1 MHYNGPIIRP
11 PHEAYSLMLETTVG
25 CTHNSCRFCT
35 FYKDAPFHMAPLSQV
50 ETDLQEV
57 ALQRPDLEH
66 LWFSG
71 GDPLTL
77 SMDRLETLIILT
89 HRYLPKAS
97 ISMYGR
103 VDSTF
108 RKTVADLK
116 HLKELGVDDIV
127 IGIESGYDLA
137 LKAMNKGYTAADL
150 LRECRK
156 FEEAGMTYRVIYL
169 AGIAGHEH
177 WKENAEATAAVLNQL
192 HPSFMYLTSLSIQE
206 DSPLYEDIKAGRFTP
221 ETEFDMVQEFYTLI
235 KNLKNSIAID
245 ARAGYNPVHFF
256 VRLPEN
262 QQLLLDEMKKFIDSY
277 DAQTEQQLATHRA
290 SYSTL

>member
-1 MHYNGPIIRP
+1 MPPSTWHRFPRSKPI
-11 PHEAYSLMLETTVG
+11 
-25 CTHNSCRFCT
+25 CR
-35 FYKDAPFHMAPLSQV
+35 KL
-50 ETDLQEV
+50 L
-57 ALQRPDLEH
+57 LQRPDLEH

-77 SMDRLETLIILT
+77 SMDRLETLISLT

-156 FEEAGMTYRVIYL
+156 FEEAGQIDD
-169 AGIAGHEH
+169 
-177 WKENAEATAAVLNQL
+177 
-192 HPSFMYLTSLSIQE
+192 LSCHL
-206 DSPLYEDIKAGRFTP
+206 SGRHC
-221 ETEFDMVQEFYTLI
+221 
-235 KNLKNSIAID
+235 
-245 ARAGYNPVHFF
+245 RA
-256 VRLPEN
+256 
-262 QQLLLDEMKKFIDSY
+262 
-277 DAQTEQQLATHRA
+277 
-290 SYSTL
+290 

>member
-35 FYKDAPFHMAPLSQV
+35 FYKDAPFRMAPLSQV
-50 ETDLQEV
+50 EADLKEV
-57 ALQRPDLEH
+57 ARQAPNLEH

-71 GDPLTL
+71 GDPLTM
-77 SMDRLETLIILT
+77 SMDRLETLISLT
-89 HRYLPKAS
+89 HTYLPKAS

-108 RKTVADLK
+108 RKSVADLK

-127 IGIESGYDLA
+127 IGIESGYDPV
-137 LKAMNKGYTAADL
+137 LKAMNKGYTAEEL

-156 FEEAGMTYRVIYL
+156 FEAAGMTYRVIYL

-177 WKENAEATAAVLNQL
+177 WQENAEATAAVLNQL

-206 DSPLYEDIKAGRFTP
+206 DSLLYKDIQAGRFTP
-221 ETEFDMVQEFYTLI
+221 QTEFDMVQEFYHLI
-235 KNLKNSIAID
+235 KNLENPIRID
-245 ARAGYNPVHFF
+245 ARAGYNPVHFY
-256 VRLPEN
+256 VDLPKN
-262 QQLLLDEMKKFIDSY
+262 KQLLLDDMKRFIDSY
-277 DAQTEQQLATHRA
+277 DDQMEQELIAHRA
-290 SYSTL
+290 SFGTV